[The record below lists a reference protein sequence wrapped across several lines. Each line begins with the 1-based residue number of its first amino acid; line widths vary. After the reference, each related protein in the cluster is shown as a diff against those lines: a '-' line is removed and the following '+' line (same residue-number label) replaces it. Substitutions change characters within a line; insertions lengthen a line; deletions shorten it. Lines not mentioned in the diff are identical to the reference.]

1 MIRDLLKR
9 ILDKKEDWQ
18 ILKVRY
24 PDTFV
29 VLSKEV
35 THRGAIYKETVKV
48 KAKNL
53 DKYIPLGWKIE
64 KVLSKDAKS

>member
-1 MIRDLLKR
+1 MIPNLLKKV
-9 ILDKKEDWQ
+9 LDKKEDWQ
-18 ILKVRY
+18 TLKVKH
-24 PDTFV
+24 PNVFV

-35 THRGAIYKETVKV
+35 VHNGKIYKETVRI

-64 KVLSKDAKS
+64 KVLSKDAKN

>member
-1 MIRDLLKR
+1 MIHDLFKKV
-9 ILDKKEDWQ
+9 LDKDYWQ
-18 ILKVRY
+18 FLKVKY
-24 PDTFV
+24 PNVFV

-35 THRGAIYKETVKV
+35 VHNGKIYKETVRI

-64 KVLSKDAKS
+64 KVLSKDVKS

>member
-1 MIRDLLKR
+1 MIHNLFKKV
-9 ILDKKEDWQ
+9 LDKDHWQ
-18 ILKVRY
+18 FLKVKY
-24 PDTFV
+24 PNVFV

-35 THRGAIYKETVKV
+35 VHNGKIYKETVKV

-64 KVLSKDAKS
+64 KVLTKDVKS